1 MSRSVAVVRVVSWV
15 HRAYPNGIEAED
27 RGALATLLGSYLSG
41 DQVVELLGG
50 TVPRGDYSADL
61 PRVSAKL
68 AAAGWPLADPATH
81 EDELGPLARTL
92 GGVVSWLRAGYPEGV
107 PDNDFIPLV
116 AILERRLTKREVRA
130 VRKELEASGML
141 KPGIE
146 DIGDA
151 ITSVI
156 NEAPSQA
163 DIERVTAHLLKKG
176 WPVELDG

>member
-1 MSRSVAVVRVVSWV
+1 V
-15 HRAYPNGIEAED
+15 HKAYPDGIDAED

-41 DQVVELLGG
+41 DQVVELVGG

-61 PRVSAKL
+61 PRVSGKL
-68 AAAGWPLADPATH
+68 ATAGWPLGDPASQD
-81 EDELGPLARTL
+81 DELGPLARTL

-141 KPGIE
+141 KPGVE

-156 NEAPSQA
+156 NETASQA

-176 WPVELDG
+176 WPVELDS